1 MALVN
6 PLKAIFGLRA
16 QFLRFEKD
24 EGLDLRLPKLIFL
37 SLQVLSL
44 GVALYKCSTMGLL
57 PVTSADWTTL
67 LPEKIFIDHSMF
79 PI

>member
-6 PLKAIFGLRA
+6 PLKAIFATRQA
-16 QFLRFEKD
+16 FIKFEKED
-24 EGLDLRLPKLIFL
+24 GIDLRLPKLIYL

-57 PVTSADWTTL
+57 PVTSADWTNL
-67 LPEKIFIDHSMF
+67 LPPHNYLDTSVS